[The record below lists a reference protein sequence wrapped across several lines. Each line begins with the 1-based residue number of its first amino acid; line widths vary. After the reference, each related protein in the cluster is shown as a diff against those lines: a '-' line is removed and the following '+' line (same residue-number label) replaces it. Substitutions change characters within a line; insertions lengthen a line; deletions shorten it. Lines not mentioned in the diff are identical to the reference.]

1 MGQNFTYR
9 PSPTA
14 LLDVWRD
21 PIFKKLFTDNNPK
34 SKKALQSFLEAIIGK
49 PISEIELQNTE
60 LPIENSFDKQSRFD
74 LHCKI
79 DNSEYANIE
88 IQGVNTENNFEKR
101 AEYYCAHLLNHNVQ
115 RGHKWHEIPK
125 VYQISVLKFVCEK
138 NSQKELLHYKFR
150 TEEGFTLHDRQNI
163 YFLELPKVENLVQQI
178 MTEKISVES
187 LTDAQKWSIF
197 ILYAS
202 REEFK
207 SLINEISHSQ
217 EGIMCAVTILKNIS
231 QDELMWKRQFDEL
244 ILENDRLTFEHFA
257 TERGMKKG
265 MEEGMKQGVKQGME
279 KGMKQGVKQGME
291 KGMKQGLEEGMKQ
304 GVKKGMEEGMKQGIE
319 KGMKQGLEEGMKQGV
334 KKGIEEGIKQKSIE
348 IAEEGLKMNLT
359 IIQIAK
365 LTGLS
370 EEKILELKQELDT
383 Q

>member
-1 MGQNFTYR
+1 M
-9 PSPTA
+9 
-14 LLDVWRD
+14 
-21 PIFKKLFTDNNPK
+21 
-34 SKKALQSFLEAIIGK
+34 
-49 PISEIELQNTE
+49 
-60 LPIENSFDKQSRFD
+60 
-74 LHCKI
+74 
-79 DNSEYANIE
+79 
-88 IQGVNTENNFEKR
+88 
-101 AEYYCAHLLNHNVQ
+101 
-115 RGHKWHEIPK
+115 
-125 VYQISVLKFVCEK
+125 
-138 NSQKELLHYKFR
+138 
-150 TEEGFTLHDRQNI
+150 HDRQNI
-163 YFLELPKVENLVQQI
+163 YFLELPKVEKLVQQI
-178 MTEKISVES
+178 MTGKISVES

-265 MEEGMKQGVKQGME
+265 MEEEMKKGLE

-291 KGMKQGLEEGMKQ
+291 EGMKQGLEQGMKQ
-304 GVKKGMEEGMKQGIE
+304 GVKQGMKQGMEEGIKQGIE
-319 KGMKQGLEEGMKQGV
+319 KGMKQ
-334 KKGIEEGIKQKSIE
+334 GIEEGIKQKSIE
-348 IAEEGLKMNLT
+348 AAKEGLKMNLT

>member
-1 MGQNFTYR
+1 MEQNFTYR

-265 MEEGMKQGVKQGME
+265 MEEGMKKGLEKGMKQGLEKGMKQGLE
-279 KGMKQGVKQGME
+279 KGMKQGVKQGM
-291 KGMKQGLEEGMKQ
+291 KQ
-304 GVKKGMEEGMKQGIE
+304 GMEEGIKQGIE
-319 KGMKQGLEEGMKQGV
+319 KGMKQ
-334 KKGIEEGIKQKSIE
+334 GIEEGIKQKSIE

>member
-1 MGQNFTYR
+1 M
-9 PSPTA
+9 
-14 LLDVWRD
+14 
-21 PIFKKLFTDNNPK
+21 
-34 SKKALQSFLEAIIGK
+34 
-49 PISEIELQNTE
+49 
-60 LPIENSFDKQSRFD
+60 
-74 LHCKI
+74 
-79 DNSEYANIE
+79 
-88 IQGVNTENNFEKR
+88 
-101 AEYYCAHLLNHNVQ
+101 NHNVQ

-163 YFLELPKVENLVQQI
+163 YFLELPKVEKLVQQI
-178 MTEKISVES
+178 MTGKISVES

-265 MEEGMKQGVKQGME
+265 MEEGMKKGLE

-291 KGMKQGLEEGMKQ
+291 EGMKQGLEEGMKQ
-304 GVKKGMEEGMKQGIE
+304 GVKQGMKQGMEEGIKQGIE

>member
-1 MGQNFTYR
+1 MTKNFTYR

-178 MTEKISVES
+178 MTGKTSVES

-265 MEEGMKQGVKQGME
+265 MEEGMKKGLEEGMKQGLE

-291 KGMKQGLEEGMKQ
+291 EGMKQGLEKGMKQGL
-304 GVKKGMEEGMKQGIE
+304 E

-334 KKGIEEGIKQKSIE
+334 KKGIEEGITQKSIE
-348 IAEEGLKMNLT
+348 IAKEGLKMNLT

>member
-1 MGQNFTYR
+1 
-9 PSPTA
+9 
-14 LLDVWRD
+14 
-21 PIFKKLFTDNNPK
+21 
-34 SKKALQSFLEAIIGK
+34 
-49 PISEIELQNTE
+49 
-60 LPIENSFDKQSRFD
+60 
-74 LHCKI
+74 
-79 DNSEYANIE
+79 EYANIE

-138 NSQKELLHYKFR
+138 KSQKELLHYKFR

-163 YFLELPKVENLVQQI
+163 YFLELPKVEKLVQQI
-178 MTEKISVES
+178 MTGKISVES

-279 KGMKQGVKQGME
+279 
-291 KGMKQGLEEGMKQ
+291 
-304 GVKKGMEEGMKQGIE
+304 EGMKQGIE
-319 KGMKQGLEEGMKQGV
+319 KGMKQG
-334 KKGIEEGIKQKSIE
+334 IEEGIKQKSIE
-348 IAEEGLKMNLT
+348 AAKEGLKMNLT